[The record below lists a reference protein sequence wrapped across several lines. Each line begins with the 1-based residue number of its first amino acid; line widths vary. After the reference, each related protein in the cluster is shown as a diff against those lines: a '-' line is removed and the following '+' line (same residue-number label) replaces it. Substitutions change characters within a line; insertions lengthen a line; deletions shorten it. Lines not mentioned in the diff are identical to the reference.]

1 MDFSLT
7 EDQQL
12 MVDGF
17 TELMNSEAWEKYF
30 HECDENS
37 EYPERWVKAIC
48 DLGFDRILL
57 PEEYDGLGLGW
68 QTLAAAYEALG
79 RAGGPTYVLYQLP
92 GWDTVIREGTEEQK
106 KDILKF
112 VGSGKQMLNYAMTE
126 PSAGSSWDDMSTT
139 YTRKGGKVY
148 LNGHKTFITSSMK
161 VPYLVV
167 MARDAD
173 NIEPPPSFG
182 PD

>member
-68 QTLAAAYEALG
+68 QT
-79 RAGGPTYVLYQLP
+79 
-92 GWDTVIREGTEEQK
+92 
-106 KDILKF
+106 
-112 VGSGKQMLNYAMTE
+112 
-126 PSAGSSWDDMSTT
+126 
-139 YTRKGGKVY
+139 
-148 LNGHKTFITSSMK
+148 
-161 VPYLVV
+161 VV
-167 MARDAD
+167 
-173 NIEPPPSFG
+173 S
-182 PD
+182 